1 MRRFLQQ
8 HGRNERPQVWE
19 IFCNKNAVYTEW
31 GQLGGAMQKTVQ
43 KFEAVNTGKSNEK
56 TPGQVA
62 QEFMDRTIKKKMR
75 EGYDEVDPQTNK
87 PLAASGSSDV
97 IDFDHLPINLR
108 FFKPQNQMGAGL
120 SKKLAAG
127 EAMAL
132 RKRNGMMHVISFG
145 IDSDSPVMYGSNM
158 LPCHKDEPGVPWLE
172 RYPLIRRD
180 LLKLS
185 RHLRP
190 NTILLGELVTVST
203 SGFKDESGQ
212 DVDDFNYVG
221 SIVKSLKD
229 RALSEQEAHGHL
241 GYCIWDI
248 AFLDGECLL
257 QTKTA
262 KERFEL
268 LMDLVMYQEQDW
280 AYPYLRMPEIVTG
293 HSEEELLDLARKMKW
308 EGWVIVEI
316 LSKYLDKAY
325 NFHGKAERP
334 KEVGKLKPTLEG
346 DFIARWDPE
355 NGIGAYGKG
364 KKSGGVGAVV
374 LYLWD
379 PDKQVE
385 VPICECGGGLTDK
398 QVAEFADPSRY
409 PTVWQVEFVEWTP
422 KGALWHATFLRER
435 DDKTPEECTIDQR
448 PSTEEDG

>member
-1 MRRFLQQ
+1 
-8 HGRNERPQVWE
+8 
-19 IFCNKNAVYTEW
+19 
-31 GQLGGAMQKTVQ
+31 
-43 KFEAVNTGKSNEK
+43 
-56 TPGQVA
+56 
-62 QEFMDRTIKKKMR
+62 MDK
-75 EGYDEVDPQTNK
+75 
-87 PLAASGSSDV
+87 
-97 IDFDHLPINLR
+97 
-108 FFKPQNQMGAGL
+108 
-120 SKKLAAG
+120 
-127 EAMAL
+127 
-132 RKRNGMMHVISFG
+132 
-145 IDSDSPVMYGSNM
+145 
-158 LPCHKDEPGVPWLE
+158 
-172 RYPLIRRD
+172 
-180 LLKLS
+180 
-185 RHLRP
+185 
-190 NTILLGELVTVST
+190 
-203 SGFKDESGQ
+203 
-212 DVDDFNYVG
+212 DDFVYVG
-221 SIVKSLKD
+221 SIVKSKKD
-229 RALSEQEAHGHL
+229 LALEKQNETGHL

-248 AFLDGECLL
+248 AFWNGDCLL
-257 QTKTA
+257 QSMTA

-268 LMDLVMYQEQDW
+268 LMSLTMYQEESW
-280 AYPYLRMPEIVTG
+280 IYEYLRMPEIVTG
-293 HSEEELLDLARKMKW
+293 YTEEELLDYARKMKW

-334 KEVGKLKPTLEG
+334 KEVGKLKPMLEG

-435 DDKTPEECTIDQR
+435 DDKTPEECEISQR
-448 PSTEEDG
+448 PSEEE

>member
-19 IFCNKNAVYTEW
+19 DKINGNVVSSSW
-31 GQLGGAMQKTVQ
+31 GQLDGAMQQTAQ
-43 KFEAVNTGKSNEK
+43 TFEGVNIGKANEK
-56 TPGQVA
+56 TPNQVA

-75 EGYDEVDPQTNK
+75 EGYDEVDLQTNK
-87 PLAASGSSDV
+87 PLAATGSSDV

-108 FFKPQNQMGAGL
+108 FFKPQNQMGSGL

-132 RKRNGMMHVISFG
+132 RKRNGMMHVIAFG
-145 IDSDSPVMYGSNM
+145 KDVTKPVMYGSNI
-158 LPCHKDEPGVPWLE
+158 LPCHKDEPGIPWLD
-172 RYPLIRRD
+172 RYPKIREE
-180 LLKLS
+180 LLSLS
-185 RHLRP
+185 KHLPP

-203 SGFKDESGQ
+203 AGFQDEHGM
-212 DVDDFNYVG
+212 DKDDFVYVG
-221 SIVKSLKD
+221 SIVKSKKD
-229 RALSEQEAHGHL
+229 LALEKQNETGHL

-248 AFLDGECLL
+248 AFWNGDCLL
-257 QTKTA
+257 QSMTA

-268 LMDLVMYQEQDW
+268 LMSLTMYQEESW
-280 AYPYLRMPEIVTG
+280 IYEYLRMPEIVTG
-293 HSEEELLDLARKMKW
+293 YTEEELLDYARKMKW

-334 KEVGKLKPTLEG
+334 KEVGKLKPMLEG

-435 DDKTPEECTIDQR
+435 DDKTPEECEISQR
-448 PSTEEDG
+448 PSEEE